1 MNHSLRVMKKNG
13 LVIVDAVM
21 VGVVMASFILASRPA
36 VASYRYEIV
45 FLEGENPLAR
55 TDSQY
60 LCTLFERVAAGSNPN
75 GVGPNPSDPLVSFIE
90 PEDTTYPLACERI
103 TQIFES
109 PLAGD
114 LIFVPTPYGH
124 GDPEL
129 PAEVLP
135 TGNRGYLDAV
145 QSRSVL
151 ILSGPGVHR
160 GAVISA
166 EARTV
171 DIAPTAAHLLGIA
184 GRVGVGPDGTPREG
198 LFLVRQDG
206 RVLEEALSGGMK
218 TYGAAD
224 SLILFI
230 LNGLNHAL
238 LLDALGLTGHLPGVP
253 RPEIGA
259 LARLAGEGTV
269 LKCGAV
275 GNFPAYPY
283 AGSVAIGT
291 GAWSGR
297 HGMANDRFYL
307 RDRREIFA
315 PSRYLA
321 NVEPWLAEEVETLHE
336 AVHRT
341 FGSYGGEG
349 RGALTAA
356 INEPASRGADFFAWG
371 GRWSGAGPGFHLLWP
386 AFWIASLADSDPHW
400 TDDPDYLL
408 ESAIDALGEAH
419 ARALIMEGDGAPRHM
434 GVSFT
439 LLDGAGFRY
448 GPYSEGAAAALEDT
462 DRRMGRILDAVDK
475 NGRRDSTLC
484 VVASSHGME
493 LQDQTRSIN
502 VPLLLAEAGLK
513 CEVTYG
519 FIYLLCMTAAVNS
532 DLLEGSTI
540 SELVVT
546 VTDDDRG
553 PNDGPLPLR
562 EGAAEVTLINGD
574 GKMFGPVRTD
584 CQGRVR
590 FARFRPVGPAVT
602 VLATH
607 PDYNPLEMSLPVSTS
622 GSEREEDAKEQRE
635 GDQGV
640 NEREVDSA
648 ALAVDALL
656 CHEGVDMVL
665 AIRQDLEGRTV
676 YEASAR
682 RGRVQFMREWDGED
696 GGGGHSSGG
705 CGGCAAHGA
714 GGGAPAG
721 TLWLIAVVLAIVWMK
736 RHFH

>member
-1 MNHSLRVMKKNG
+1 MGAGDVRIIG
-13 LVIVDAVM
+13 
-21 VGVVMASFILASRPA
+21 FILSLAIMAVFLPEARPA
-36 VASYRYEIV
+36 VSGYRYEIV
-45 FLEGENPLAR
+45 FQEGENPLAR
-55 TDSQY
+55 TDTQY
-60 LCTLFERVAAGSNPN
+60 LCTLRDQVAAGGNPN
-75 GVGPNPSDPLVSFIE
+75 GVGPNPCDPLVSFVE
-90 PEDTTYPLACERI
+90 PEDTTYPLAYERI
-103 TQIFES
+103 AQIFES

-114 LIFVPTPYGH
+114 LIFVPSPFGH

-129 PAEVLP
+129 PAGAPP
-135 TGNRGYLDAV
+135 TGNRGYLDAI

-160 GAVISA
+160 GAVISV
-166 EARTV
+166 EAGTV

-184 GRVGVGPDGTPREG
+184 GRAGIGPDGMPREG
-198 LFLVRQDG
+198 LFLGRQDG
-206 RVLEEALSGGMK
+206 RVLEEALSGGMR

-238 LLDALGLTGHLPGVP
+238 LLDALGLTGHFPGAP

-259 LARLAGEGTV
+259 LARLAGEGSV
-269 LKCGAV
+269 LQCGAV

-307 RDRREIFA
+307 RERREVFA

-321 NVEPWLAEEVETLHE
+321 NVEPWLAEGVETLHE

-341 FGSYGGEG
+341 FGPYGGEG

-356 INEPASRGADFFAWG
+356 INEPASRGADFYAWG
-371 GRWSGAGPGFHLLWP
+371 GRWSGAGPAFHLLWP
-386 AFWIASLADSDPHW
+386 AIWFASLADSDPHW
-400 TDDPDYLL
+400 ADDPDYLL

-419 ARALIMEGDGAPRHM
+419 ARALIMEGDGAPRYM
-434 GVSFT
+434 GVSFALT
-439 LLDGAGFRY
+439 DGAGFRY

-462 DRRMGRILDAVDK
+462 DRRVGRILEAVEK
-475 NGRRDSTLC
+475 AGRRDSTLC
-484 VVASSHGME
+484 IVASSHGME

-519 FIYLLCMTAAVNS
+519 FIYLMCMTAAVNS
-532 DLLEGSTI
+532 DLLEGSTLP
-540 SELVVT
+540 ELVVT
-546 VTDDDRG
+546 VADDDRG
-553 PNDGPLPLR
+553 PEGGPLPLR
-562 EGAAEVTLINGD
+562 AGAAEVTLINGD
-574 GKMFGPVRTD
+574 GRMFGPVRTD
-584 CQGRVR
+584 CQGRAR
-590 FARFRPVGPAVT
+590 FARFRPAGPAVT
-602 VLATH
+602 VRASH
-607 PDYNPLEMSLPVSTS
+607 PAYNPLEMSLPVESVRS
-622 GSEREEDAKEQRE
+622 GGKEISQEQRE
-635 GDQGV
+635 GDQGI
-640 NEREVDSA
+640 NESEVDSA

-665 AIRQDLEGRTV
+665 AMRQDPEGRTV
-676 YEASAR
+676 YEVSAR
-682 RGRVQFMREWDGED
+682 RGRVQFIREQVGED
-696 GGGGHSSGG
+696 GSGGHASGG

-714 GGGAPAG
+714 GGSAPAG

-736 RHFH
+736 RLLV